1 MDYTECVNYS
11 LKLAYTIGASLGYY
25 MGVPDGK
32 RTIENY
38 LKIGDDRMYDNKK
51 MRKAKLHP
59 GVEVR

>member
-1 MDYTECVNYS
+1 
-11 LKLAYTIGASLGYY
+11 

-38 LKIGDDRMYDNKK
+38 LKIADDRMYDNKK